1 MLIKPLTSPGVILQV
16 DHDHHLK
23 TAPHGC
29 PLRRVPHEIGSN
41 HLEATE
47 PPVENVEFAIG
58 GFCILQRWVPTSD
71 KWSYYSIY
79 RGYNTIYPIFEAI
92 YRDYSSMYD

>member
-1 MLIKPLTSPGVILQV
+1 M
-16 DHDHHLK
+16 HNHLK
-23 TAPHGC
+23 TQVPGC

-58 GFCILQRWVPTSD
+58 GFCILQDGSLPVINGVITPFIGDITPF
-71 KWSYYSIY
+71 
-79 RGYNTIYPIFEAI
+79 NPIFKAI